1 MREGKEN
8 LFSNLYCAFYVL
20 LLCGIC
26 LTGFGNMLGIHEVG
40 VWNAVVVLMVLG
52 GFLAITY
59 CRFRGKVA
67 GLLLLIVTLLLLPIM
82 CGVDNPAEFWQ
93 NYAVWMLKKEN
104 FVKEWVGGY
113 GLVQSVFAVWG
124 CYIFEICM
132 EKIPVLKDGSALLCL
147 AYLLISMF
155 CKEPPGQIAASF
167 LLWYILLCFV
177 EWTQRHWK
185 KKKGRDAKEYF
196 IRILPFCVLY
206 LVLMLLMPAYEEP
219 YDWQFVKDAY
229 HKIHEKFTVWMQ
241 DRQRDGREDFG
252 MAQVGFSEDGRLM
265 SSLVDSDRYLL
276 TIQGSS
282 GLMTNVYLVG
292 KVYDEF
298 DGTKWSQTVTEDY
311 NERLMDTLE
320 TLYAIKR
327 YDDELAEDYVYST
340 GLSIWYEYFNTGY
353 VFAPLKMQS
362 VEGCEYI
369 ESGSNLLFEEQVG
382 YGTKYKVIYFQ
393 LNVDHPRFYEMA
405 QTLPAEDVMLWE
417 EIVKSHAPKGSR
429 PFTLE
434 DLKNYQQ
441 RTITNYGRE
450 VTLSKEAEAYLKQ
463 IIQGAE
469 TDVEK
474 LRAIEKELS
483 GYTYSKHLGRRP
495 EDIDDAKSFLDYFL
509 LEKKEGYCS
518 YFATAFV
525 LLARA
530 EGIPARYVEGF
541 CVPVTSNKNMKVM
554 SGMAHAWPEAYL
566 EGVGW
571 IPFEPTPGYEEIRYT
586 PWKLKSERGGM
597 SLQAYEEELYE
608 EEEALQAEESEV
620 PQEEEKLE
628 QIPTVLWIIIGII
641 LTGAVLILLLDKLW
655 FGYKYSRMNTEQRF
669 LVEVKRHIL
678 LLSCMGVQRGE
689 DETLEELQNKATHI
703 LGLTPK
709 MQTLTAYEEY
719 LYGNRVVTEDTLR
732 IAREERDMLLSRI
745 RQDRKWYY
753 YLVLLRIG
761 FVWEGR

>member
-1 MREGKEN
+1 MRENKES
-8 LFSNLYCAFYVL
+8 LFSISYRAFYVL

-26 LTGFGNMLGIHEVG
+26 LTGFGDFLGIHEVG
-40 VWNAVVVLMVLG
+40 GWNAVVVLMVLG
-52 GFLAITY
+52 ALLAITC
-59 CRFRGKVA
+59 CRLRGKVA
-67 GLLLLIVTLLLLPIM
+67 GFLLLIVTILLLPVM
-82 CGVDNPAEFWQ
+82 CGVDKPAEFWQ
-93 NYAVWMLKKEN
+93 NYANWMLKKED
-104 FVKEWVGGY
+104 FAKEWVGGY
-113 GLVQSVFAVWG
+113 GLVQSILVVLG

-132 EKIPVLKDGSALLCL
+132 EKIPILKDGSALLCL

-155 CKEPPGQIAASF
+155 RKEPPGQMTTSF

-177 EWTQRHWK
+177 EWTQRCWK
-185 KKKGRDAKEYF
+185 KKKSRDGKEYL

-206 LVLMLLMPAYEEP
+206 LILMLLMPVQEEP

-241 DRQRDGREDFG
+241 DRQRNGQEDFG
-252 MAQVGFSEDGRLM
+252 TAQVGFSEDGRLM
-265 SSLVDSDRYLL
+265 SSLVDSDRHLL

-292 KVYDEF
+292 KIYDEF
-298 DGTKWSQTVTEDY
+298 DGTKWSQTITEDD

-320 TLYAIKR
+320 TLYAVKR
-327 YDDELAEDYVYST
+327 YDEELTEDYVYST
-340 GLSIWYEYFNTGY
+340 GLSVWYEYFNTGY

-362 VEGCEYI
+362 VEGCEYV

-405 QTLPAEDVMLWE
+405 QTPLAEDTMLWE

-429 PFTLE
+429 SLTLE
-434 DLKNYQQ
+434 DLGNYRQN
-441 RTITNYGRE
+441 TMTDYGKE
-450 VTLSKEAEAYLKQ
+450 VILSEEAEAYLKQ
-463 IIQGAE
+463 ITQGAK

-483 GYTYSKHLGRRP
+483 GYTYSKNLGKLP
-495 EDIDDAKSFLDYFL
+495 EDIDDAESFLDYFL

-541 CVPVTSNKNMKVM
+541 CVPVTSNKNMTVT
-554 SGMAHAWPEAYL
+554 SGMAHAWPEVYL

-608 EEEALQAEESEV
+608 EEEVLQEEADL
-620 PQEEEKLE
+620 PQEEEKQR
-628 QIPTVLWIIIGII
+628 QIPTVLWVVIGLSIAS
-641 LTGAVLILLLDKLW
+641 AVLILLLDKVW

-669 LVEVKRHIL
+669 LVEVKRYLL
-678 LLSCMGVQRGE
+678 LLSYLGVQRGE
-689 DETLEELQNKATHI
+689 DETLEELQNKSANV
-703 LGLTPK
+703 LGFASK
-709 MQTLTAYEEY
+709 MQTLTSYEGY
-719 LYGNRVVTEDTLR
+719 LYGSKTVTENALQV
-732 IAREERDMLLSRI
+732 AKEERNVLLSRI
-745 RQDRKWYY
+745 KQNRKWFY
-753 YLVLLRIG
+753 YLVLIRVGLI
-761 FVWEGR
+761 WEGR